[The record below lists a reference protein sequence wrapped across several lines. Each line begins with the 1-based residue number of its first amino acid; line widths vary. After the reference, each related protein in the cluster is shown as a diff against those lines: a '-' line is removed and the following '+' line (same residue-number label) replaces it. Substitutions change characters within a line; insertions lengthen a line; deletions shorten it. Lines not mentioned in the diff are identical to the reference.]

1 MNERT
6 HASLLALAGGYIIYL
21 AYEILRDHLNGE
33 GGMSDAIAILSV
45 TVLFLGGLGALYYAW
60 RVYRQSKK
68 PEEQQK
74 DDQSVK

>member
-1 MNERT
+1 
-6 HASLLALAGGYIIYL
+6 
-21 AYEILRDHLNGE
+21 
-33 GGMSDAIAILSV
+33 MSDAIAILSV